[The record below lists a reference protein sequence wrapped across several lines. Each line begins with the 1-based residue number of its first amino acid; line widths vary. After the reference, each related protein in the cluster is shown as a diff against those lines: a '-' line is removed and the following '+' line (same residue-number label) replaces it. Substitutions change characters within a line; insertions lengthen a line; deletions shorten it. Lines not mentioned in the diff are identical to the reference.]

1 VLYVHCACTLQ
12 QDLEGVDILL
22 AKSMNAVRG
31 EGSSDSDGS
40 NSVSVTEEQFSD
52 VVMETFTAISL
63 DDR

>member
-1 VLYVHCACTLQ
+1 MSALHTE

-31 EGSSDSDGS
+31 EGSTSSDSDGS